1 MCRAMMNT
9 ASKVLQSKSSKVSSL
24 WPFDRPI
31 GLCFFTCL
39 VLCWCLLWNRLP
51 LQKPRQVRLTT
62 LAKVNPSFHTAVMF
76 HGNPGAIYSITFLGL
91 PQRNR
96 QGFWIQKLCFTR
108 ARDLYTRSTLKIKV
122 SASFCHDE
130 SVFRHLERNFSCLL
144 FLLGTWECQVHDF
157 F

>member
-1 MCRAMMNT
+1 MCCQIEVYDDFVGFYKIYDSKLEYVRIMRFVSVAKNIKDGVAEHGVEMCRAMMNT

-51 LQKPRQVRLTT
+51 LQKPHQVRLTT
-62 LAKVNPSFHTAVMF
+62 LAKVNPSFQTAVMF
-76 HGNPGAIYSITFLGL
+76 HGNPGAIYTITFLGL

-96 QGFWIQKLCFTR
+96 QGF
-108 ARDLYTRSTLKIKV
+108 
-122 SASFCHDE
+122 
-130 SVFRHLERNFSCLL
+130 
-144 FLLGTWECQVHDF
+144 
-157 F
+157 